1 MKHAFTAF
9 TFFIGLALAANAQ
22 SKINASEII
31 KKINAGQD
39 VAYSNVEIEGTLD
52 LTDLNN
58 RKEERSSSNWLD
70 NIGGGNDTYESTVEV
85 SFSFTNCTFLGD
97 VLAYYHI
104 ERSEET
110 FIANF
115 EKDVIFK
122 SCTFKKASE
131 FKYSEFEGAATFT
144 GSTFNQVANFKYAEF
159 SSGPSFASVKF
170 DDGADFKYTEFP
182 RETSFQKAT
191 FYGLANFKY
200 SKFRSPLHIENVAF
214 KGGEDFKYTRV
225 DGQSFTSF
233 LLENQ

>member
-1 MKHAFTAF
+1 MKHTLP
-9 TFFIGLALAANAQ
+9 FILLFVSLTLTVGAQ
-22 SKINASEII
+22 SKVKASEII
-31 KKINAGQD
+31 KQINAGQN
-39 VAYSNVEIEGTLD
+39 VIYSNVEIEGTLD
-52 LTDLNN
+52 LTDLAN
-58 RKEERSSSNWLD
+58 RKEERSASSWLGNFSD
-70 NIGGGNDTYESTVEV
+70 HNDTFESTVEV
-85 SFSFTNCTFLGD
+85 SLSFTNCTFLGD
-97 VLAYYHI
+97 VLAYYHL
-104 ERSEET
+104 ERREET
-110 FIANF
+110 FIAHF
-115 EKDVIFK
+115 ERDAVFKNCIFK
-122 SCTFKKASE
+122 NASE
-131 FKYSEFEGAATFT
+131 FKYSEFEGVAVFT

-159 SSGPSFASVKF
+159 SNGPSFASVKF